1 MMIKDNTIALHIEI
15 FYANIKELVN
25 IIRDFLFCF
34 LIMKNYSLNMIL
46 YIMEKNIKLKLKHD
60 LVS

>member
-1 MMIKDNTIALHIEI
+1 MIKDNAIALYID
-15 FYANIKELVN
+15 FLDTNIKELVN

-34 LIMKNYSLNMIL
+34 LIMKNYSLNMIF
-46 YIMEKNIKLKLKHD
+46 YIMEKNIKLKLKHH

>member
-1 MMIKDNTIALHIEI
+1 MIVLHID
-15 FYANIKELVN
+15 FLDTNIKELVN

-34 LIMKNYSLNMIL
+34 LIMKYYSLNMIF

>member
-1 MMIKDNTIALHIEI
+1 MIKDNAIALYID
-15 FYANIKELVN
+15 FLDTNIKELVN

-34 LIMKNYSLNMIL
+34 LIMKYYSLNMIF
-46 YIMEKNIKLKLKHD
+46 YIMEKNIKLKLKHH